1 MTHSTPALDH
11 PDHGQ
16 FRISPHALMIIAFL
30 RRVPPGDP
38 PSSKPGD
45 PISAY
50 DNLARPTITHLIRH
64 LDSTGHRYQHVH
76 HTLRRWVILFIN
88 PQVPVV
94 CDWMIQSLPAD
105 QSYHV
110 PLCPRPPLDRLVPR
124 TAIPILPLSRGA
136 PVQLAHYPRMVL
148 PEILTMPC
156 PAKVSFHAQ
165 ILTSCGNPGLLR

>member
-1 MTHSTPALDH
+1 VFPTTLKSELSRFRCLSMIWLTHTP
-11 PDHGQ
+11 
-16 FRISPHALMIIAFL
+16 RRSSPSYAGS
-30 RRVPPGDP
+30 PPGNP

-64 LDSTGHRYQHVH
+64 LDSTGHRYQHVRQ
-76 HTLRRWVILFIN
+76 TLRRWVILFIN

-94 CDWMIQSLPAD
+94 CDWIIQSLPAD

-124 TAIPILPLSRGA
+124 TAIPILPLSHGA
-136 PVQLAHYPRMVL
+136 PV
-148 PEILTMPC
+148 
-156 PAKVSFHAQ
+156 
-165 ILTSCGNPGLLR
+165 